1 VTEQSD
7 RGRVVGLDGLRGLAA
22 LYVLLFHSWLLAFRH
37 FPRNTGPAYLTWAM
51 YGRLSV
57 VFFLVLSGFSLA
69 LFPAANQWR
78 LGGTA
83 RFLRRRAWRI
93 LPAYWAA
100 LAISL
105 VVAVFIAAA
114 THKGPPNHRSL
125 AVFGLLLQDFVKAR
139 TPNGALW
146 SVAVEA
152 ELYLLFPLFLLIRR
166 RLGALMLLAVV
177 TVPVLLLSLTAPHG
191 TPPEGDTGLTPHLAP
206 VFVAGLVAAG
216 VVTASARFRALPWL
230 WLALAACA
238 PVLLLIYA
246 KGSYWTGHHYFWIDL
261 AITPG
266 LTMLI
271 VAVATRPAGALTRLL
286 SSRPLARLGK
296 ISYSLYL
303 IHLPILTVL
312 AKKVAP
318 HHVERGP
325 HTYAFLVVVGVP
337 LSLLAAWLF
346 AAVFEIPFQRHRS
359 WRDLAAAARRT
370 LTAVPGRTAL
380 ARRLRRPGRQRGLR
394 RPGSHR
400 GLRRPGPQPKVAPVA
415 ASADGPDPRPERAA
429 APVG

>member
-1 VTEQSD
+1 VAEQPE
-7 RGRVVGLDGLRGLAA
+7 RGRVAGLDGLRGLAA
-22 LYVLLFHSWLLAFRH
+22 LYVLLFHSWLLAFRF
-37 FPRNTGPAYLTWAM
+37 FPRNTGPAYLTWSM

-57 VFFLVLSGFSLA
+57 VFFLALSGFSLA
-69 LFPAANQWR
+69 LSPAADGWR
-78 LGGTA
+78 LGGVG

-100 LAISL
+100 LAVSLAVAVL
-105 VVAVFIAAA
+105 VVPA
-114 THKGPPNHRSL
+114 THKGAPTHRSV

-166 RLGALMLLAVV
+166 RVGALVLLAVV
-177 TVPVLLLSLTAPHG
+177 TVPMLIVGVLSPHS
-191 TPPEGDTGLTPHLAP
+191 TPPEGATGLTSHLVP
-206 VFVAGLVAAG
+206 VFVAGMVAAG
-216 VVTASARFRALPWL
+216 AVTASARFRAVPWH
-230 WLALAACA
+230 WAALIACA
-238 PVLLLIYA
+238 PVILVIHA

-266 LTMLI
+266 LVMLI
-271 VAVATRPAGALTRLL
+271 VAVATGRAPALTRLL
-286 SSRPLARLGK
+286 SSRPLRRLGT

-318 HHVERGP
+318 HVVERGP
-325 HTYAFLVVVGVP
+325 HTYAFVVLTGLP

-346 AAVFEIPFQRHRS
+346 ASVFEIPFQRHRS
-359 WRDLAAAARRT
+359 WRALLAAARH
-370 LTAVPGRTAL
+370 AVAAPP
-380 ARRLRRPGRQRGLR
+380 LRPAGEPPAAVEERPAPEREGT
-394 RPGSHR
+394 P
-400 GLRRPGPQPKVAPVA
+400 APVA
-415 ASADGPDPRPERAA
+415 
-429 APVG
+429 

>member
-1 VTEQSD
+1 VTERPE
-7 RGRVVGLDGLRGLAA
+7 RGRLAGLDGLRGLAA

-57 VFFLVLSGFSLA
+57 VFFLALSGFSLA
-69 LFPAANQWR
+69 LSPAMNRWQ
-78 LGGTA
+78 LGGA
-83 RFLRRRAWRI
+83 VRFLRRRAWRI

-100 LAISL
+100 LAFSL
-105 VVAVFIAAA
+105 VVAVFLVPA
-114 THKGPPNHRSL
+114 THKGPPTHRSL

-146 SVAVEA
+146 SVAVEV

-166 RLGALMLLAVV
+166 RLGAIVLLAAV
-177 TVPVLLLSLTAPHG
+177 TVPVLLIGLAAPRF

-216 VVTASARFRALPWL
+216 VVTASARVRGAPWQ
-230 WLALAACA
+230 WLGLAACV
-238 PVLLLIYA
+238 PVLLVIHA
-246 KGSYWTGHHYFWIDL
+246 KGSYWTGHHYFWVDL

-271 VAVATRPAGALTRLL
+271 VGVATRPAGALTRLL
-286 SSRPLARLGK
+286 SSRPLDGLGK

-318 HHVERGP
+318 HFVARGP
-325 HTYAFLVVVGVP
+325 HTYAFVVLLGVP
-337 LSLLAAWLF
+337 LSLLAARIF
-346 AAVFEIPFQRHRS
+346 AAVFEIRFQRHRS
-359 WRDLAAAARRT
+359 WRALATRFSARAG
-370 LTAVPGRTAL
+370 AVPESVPEPANG
-380 ARRLRRPGRQRGLR
+380 PPQRQ
-394 RPGSHR
+394 PAYYAS
-400 GLRRPGPQPKVAPVA
+400 GP
-415 ASADGPDPRPERAA
+415 
-429 APVG
+429 

>member
-1 VTEQSD
+1 VA
-7 RGRVVGLDGLRGLAA
+7 GLDGLRGLAA

-57 VFFLVLSGFSLA
+57 VFFLALSGFSLA
-69 LFPAANQWR
+69 LSPAVNQWR
-78 LGGTA
+78 LGGAA

-93 LPAYWAA
+93 VPAYWAA
-100 LAISL
+100 LAFSLAVALFVPATHFGPPTRRSL
-105 VVAVFIAAA
+105 V
-114 THKGPPNHRSL
+114 
-125 AVFGLLLQDFVKAR
+125 VFGLLLQDFVKAR

-166 RLGALMLLAVV
+166 RLGALVLLAVV
-177 TVPVLLLSLTAPHG
+177 TVPVLLLGLAAPHS
-191 TPPEGDTGLTPHLAP
+191 TPDEGYTGLTPHLAP

-216 VVTASARFRALPWL
+216 VVAASARVRALPWL

-238 PVLLLIYA
+238 PVVLLIYA

-271 VAVATRPAGALTRLL
+271 VAVATGRAAALTRLL
-286 SSRPLARLGK
+286 SSRPLERLGK
-296 ISYSLYL
+296 VSYSLYL

-318 HHVERGP
+318 HFVERGP
-325 HTYAFLVVVGVP
+325 HTYAFVVVVGMP

-346 AAVFEIPFQRHRS
+346 ATVFEFPFQRHRG
-359 WRDLAAAARRT
+359 RR
-370 LTAVPGRTAL
+370 AVPDQPDG
-380 ARRLRRPGRQRGLR
+380 RRLDL
-394 RPGSHR
+394 S
-400 GLRRPGPQPKVAPVA
+400 LSA
-415 ASADGPDPRPERAA
+415 AG
-429 APVG
+429 GQT